1 MDQVRLNV
9 DCDAEPVTPP
19 AAEPA
24 RATVAD
30 PTLDELLHSV
40 AYTRLP
46 AQFYQLLQLAIP
58 LAAEL
63 WSWGWRLSAGWM
75 TLVSLYGLWA
85 LCAKRIDEAEPE
97 KQLSAW
103 LQIGRAATKGTGLA
117 LGAILGVVTILRLF
131 GVIFHGLC
139 CSG

>member
-1 MDQVRLNV
+1 VDQVRLNV
-9 DCDAEPVTPP
+9 ESDAEPVTPP
-19 AAEPA
+19 ASEPA
-24 RATVAD
+24 GVTRAD

-75 TLVSLYGLWA
+75 ALLSLYGLWA
-85 LCAKRIDEAEPE
+85 LCAKRIDEAEPDARP
-97 KQLSAW
+97 SPW
-103 LQIGRAATKGTGLA
+103 LEIARAATKGTGLA
-117 LGAILGVVTILRLF
+117 LGGILGVVTILRLF
-131 GVIFHGLC
+131 GLIFHGLC

>member
-1 MDQVRLNV
+1 VDPVRLN
-9 DCDAEPVTPP
+9 DTEPVTPP
-19 AAEPA
+19 ASEPA
-24 RATVAD
+24 RATNATVAD

-75 TLVSLYGLWA
+75 TLLSLYGLWA
-85 LCAKRIDEAEPE
+85 LCAKRIDEAESDAH
-97 KQLSAW
+97 LSPW

-117 LGAILGVVTILRLF
+117 LGGILGVVTILRLF
-131 GVIFHGLC
+131 GLIFHGLC